1 MISFIITKRALI
13 VLETY
18 SKRSVKL
25 LKNNSILRPLILSK
39 LRLGSKSLKVILIV
53 LKMMI
58 LRRRILVLRIKEE
71 IDKMLNF
78 MVKIRVVF
86 REKKRLIL
94 SRKLINK
101 LTVIRSKVR

>member
-1 MISFIITKRALI
+1 M
-13 VLETY
+13 
-18 SKRSVKL
+18 
-25 LKNNSILRPLILSK
+25 
-39 LRLGSKSLKVILIV
+39 IV

-71 IDKMLNF
+71 IDRMISLKG
-78 MVKIRVVF
+78 KIRVVF